1 MALSNIVK
9 SIVER
14 QGLFSLSPPLLP
26 RLRLANEWQIVPPV
40 GDSPCPPPSFHSYTQ
55 GSTAEQRACPLHWI
69 VFMLRILLTSKWYR
83 HVGASFEHPTKT
95 HASDIRSPPTT
106 NASKHHQGHLTGA
119 VPKMSLY
126 DVQAKNPV
134 NIRRNSAGLPNPIGG
149 CSRLPGVA
157 LELSFTHNLK
167 QTSLQPPGVFD
178 IAMGITIMTP
188 WWSQLRYG
196 NVRQEFK
203 TRYNKVQQDTP
214 MTISQIFG
222 GFCQEWLESVL
233 PVSCPLELSDSKN
246 PKTLRATNPAPTHR
260 PRMKFGDEVKWSE
273 AIKQKLDERGWK
285 RYTVEHP
292 QNRARKIV
300 WMNSIESYCNII
312 SSFYVRYRIYIIIS
326 ITCCIIPWDPEGGW
340 TKAVSKGNS

>member
-1 MALSNIVK
+1 MHQTSDLLQQQTLQSIIRVIWPAPSLRCLSMTF
-9 SIVER
+9 R
-14 QGLFSLSPPLLP
+14 QK
-26 RLRLANEWQIVPPV
+26 A
-40 GDSPCPPPSFHSYTQ
+40 
-55 GSTAEQRACPLHWI
+55 
-69 VFMLRILLTSKWYR
+69 
-83 HVGASFEHPTKT
+83 
-95 HASDIRSPPTT
+95 
-106 NASKHHQGHLTGA
+106 
-119 VPKMSLY
+119 
-126 DVQAKNPV
+126 PV

-203 TRYNKVQQDTP
+203 TKRDTTRYNKIYQWR
-214 MTISQIFG
+214 SHRFWAFFAKSG
-222 GFCQEWLESVL
+222 SSLCCQCLVHLSFQTQRIQKRLGLRIQLPPTVL
-233 PVSCPLELSDSKN
+233 AWNSG
-246 PKTLRATNPAPTHR
+246 
-260 PRMKFGDEVKWSE
+260 MKWSE

-300 WMNSIESYCNII
+300 WMNSIEFYCISYHH
-312 SSFYVRYRIYIIIS
+312 FMYYIYI
-326 ITCCIIPWDPEGGW
+326 
-340 TKAVSKGNS
+340 